1 MIVGATR
8 ADPADLGNCASEP
21 IHIPGAIQP
30 HGALLVCAEG
40 TLEIQQCS
48 ANVISHLGMSPVEL
62 LGLALGGLL
71 DTVSVAAVAA
81 ARFAPL
87 LRAVNPL
94 RLTSTRGLQ
103 FEAVLHRPPGDQ
115 GLLAIELEPLSPAA
129 TGAFMFDPRL
139 RAAILRLQSG
149 SDARS
154 IGQIATE
161 EIRKLTGF
169 DRVMAYQFDADW
181 HGEVV
186 AESKREELE
195 SFLGLHYPAS
205 DIPAQARR
213 LYELNWL
220 RMVADVG
227 YTPSPMFAHEA
238 GPALDM
244 SYAGLRSVSPLH
256 IEYLKNMGVRASMSV
271 SLVRDGKL
279 TGLIACHHYAGPMVV
294 PFAIRETCEYLGQAL
309 SWHGKLLESAAVAEE
324 QRAAQAHEG
333 ELVRSMAASGDLLEG
348 LSIGALVSLA
358 GAAGAAIVL
367 SEGTQH
373 LGHAPDA
380 GQLREIV
387 LFLQGVKRDV
397 FATDKLSDH
406 LPAAAGW
413 SDCAGLLAIPISRA
427 LGEYLLWFR
436 PATAQV
442 IDWGGD
448 PRQAKVTHLEEGKP
462 PRLSPRGSFAL
473 WRETVVGRSLPWR
486 PWEIDAA
493 SSLRRVL
500 LGGIRQRVV
509 QLRALNQR
517 LVEADHAKD
526 NFLATVSHE
535 LRTPLTAVT
544 GWLALLRSNKV
555 PATKIPHALE
565 VISRNVVAQARLVEE
580 LLDVSQIASGKLVLD
595 DAGVDLAEVVEE
607 VLESFALIAEARA
620 IQLSSTRAGTA
631 LIRGDA
637 FRLRQVVT
645 NLVGN
650 ALKFTPPGGWVRVS
664 LQSGAANVDLT
675 VEDNGQGISR
685 QFLPLIFEIFRQED
699 AGIDRRS
706 AGLGLGL
713 AIVRK
718 LVELHGGEVSASSA
732 GEGQGA
738 SFHVRLPLAARA
750 DHPSQEIQQPKADA
764 LRGLR
769 VLVIEDDVDAAD
781 LITEILSGC
790 GAEVSLAIEA
800 VSALALVESA
810 DSFHAIVSD
819 IGLPGIDGLELMR
832 RVRARPPEQGG
843 RIPSLALTAYTRTA
857 DRTRSLQAGF
867 ESHVAKPV
875 NAAELIAAVASLAR
889 R

>member
-1 MIVGATR
+1 MSAGAAR
-8 ADPADLGNCASEP
+8 AEPVDLENCASEP
-21 IHIPGAIQP
+21 IHIPGAVQP
-30 HGALLVCAEG
+30 HGALLVCDEA
-40 TLEIQQCS
+40 TLEICQCS
-48 ANVISHLGMSPVEL
+48 ESVIAHLGMPPAEL
-62 LGLALGGLL
+62 LGRPLRGLL
-71 DTVSVAAVAA
+71 DTVSVEAVEA
-81 ARFAPL
+81 ARSVPL
-87 LRAVNPL
+87 LRAINPL
-94 RLTSTRGLQ
+94 RFTTTRGLH
-103 FEAVLHRPPGDQ
+103 FEAVLHRPPGDRK
-115 GLLAIELEPLSPAA
+115 LLAIELEPLSPAA

-139 RAAILRLQSG
+139 RAAILRLQSS

-154 IGQIATE
+154 ISQIAAE

-169 DRVMAYQFDADW
+169 DRVMAYQFDAHW

-195 SFLGLHYPAS
+195 PFLGLHYPAS

-220 RMVADVG
+220 RMIADVG
-227 YTPSPMFAHEA
+227 YTPSPLFAREA
-238 GPALDM
+238 GPPLDM
-244 SYAGLRSVSPLH
+244 SYAGLRSVSPIH

-367 SEGTQH
+367 SEGTKRV
-373 LGHAPDA
+373 GNAPDT

-387 LFLQGVKRDV
+387 RFLQGVESDV
-397 FATDKLSDH
+397 FVTDKLSDH

-413 SDCAGLLAIPISRA
+413 PDCAGLLAIPISRA

-436 PATAQV
+436 PASGQV
-442 IDWGGD
+442 INWGGD
-448 PRQAKVTHLEEGKP
+448 PRLEKVIERKEGKP

-473 WRETVVGRSLPWR
+473 WRETVVGRALPWR
-486 PWEIDAA
+486 SWEIDAA

-509 QLRALNQR
+509 ELRALNLR

-535 LRTPLTAVT
+535 LRTPLTAIA
-544 GWLALLRSNKV
+544 GWLALLRASKV
-555 PATKIPHALE
+555 PPAKIAHALE
-565 VISRNVVAQARLVEE
+565 VISRNVVVQARLVEE
-580 LLDVSQIASGKLVLD
+580 LLDVSRIASGKLVLQV
-595 DAGVDLAEVVEE
+595 AGVDLGDVVDEVIESCALVAESRNIHV
-607 VLESFALIAEARA
+607 
-620 IQLSSTRAGTA
+620 SSTSTGSMM
-631 LIRGDA
+631 IRGDA

-645 NLVGN
+645 NLLGN
-650 ALKFTPPGGWVRVS
+650 ALKFTPHGGWVRIS
-664 LQSGAANVDLT
+664 LSGGAASVDLV
-675 VEDNGQGISR
+675 VEDNGQGFSSE
-685 QFLPLIFEIFRQED
+685 FLPVIFDTFRQED

-718 LVELHGGEVSASSA
+718 LVELHGGKISASSA
-732 GEGQGA
+732 GDGQGA
-738 SFHVRLPLAARA
+738 SFHVRLPLATRA
-750 DHPSQEIQQPKADA
+750 DVQTQEIRKANADA
-764 LRGLR
+764 LKGLR
-769 VLVIEDDVDAAD
+769 VLVIEDDADAAE
-781 LITEILSGC
+781 LIVHILSEC
-790 GAEVSLAIEA
+790 GAQVTLANEA
-800 VSALALVESA
+800 VGALALIGDA
-810 DSFHAIVSD
+810 ASFHAIVSD
-819 IGLPGIDGLELMR
+819 IGLPGLDGLELMR
-832 RVRARPPEQGG
+832 RLRARPAGQGG
-843 RIPSLALTAYTRTA
+843 RTPSLALTTYTRAA

-867 ESHVAKPV
+867 ETHVAKPI
-875 NAAELIAAVASLAR
+875 NAEELIAAVASLAR